1 MMPSIILK
9 KTAWQR
15 SLLPTEFPVRDTD
28 MSTRPTSLCN
38 FFLFLS
44 VALFSWSAYGE
55 QNPQTLPETLSLKL
69 ARSLELSAGG
79 QTLTGGYA
87 SWRNV
92 TLRGTYA
99 SGDHVLQGELSAKKE
114 FGEAGNF
121 VGVADTFTIS
131 PQWYASVGA
140 GAGNGAFY
148 LPRYRLDA
156 TLNRKW
162 LARQNLVT
170 SLGFGYYKAPDGH
183 VDHGL
188 NLSAAYYFDQP
199 LVVEGGVRYN
209 RSTPGAVVTHQQFLA
224 ATFGRDRRDLLSVR
238 YGWGGEGYLTI
249 AENTALVDFQSKEIS
264 LGWRHW
270 IDSRTGFLADLNHYR
285 NPFYERSGV
294 NLAVFRQFK

>member
-1 MMPSIILK
+1 
-9 KTAWQR
+9 
-15 SLLPTEFPVRDTD
+15 
-28 MSTRPTSLCN
+28 MSTRTASLRN

-44 VALFSWSAYGE
+44 VALFSWSANGE
-55 QNPQTLPETLSLKL
+55 QNPQKPPETLSLKL
-69 ARSLELSAGG
+69 ARSIELSAGG
-79 QTLTGGYA
+79 QTLTAGYA
-87 SWRNV
+87 GWRNV
-92 TLRGTYA
+92 TVRGTYA
-99 SGDHVLQGELSAKKE
+99 TGDHVLQGELSAKKE

-131 PQWYASVGA
+131 PQWYASAGA

-156 TLNRKW
+156 TLNKKW
-162 LARQNLVT
+162 FARQNLVT
-170 SLGFGYYKAPDGH
+170 SLGLGYYKAPDGH
-183 VDHGL
+183 ADHGL
-188 NLSAAYYFDQP
+188 GLSAAYYFDQP

-224 ATFGRDRRDLLSVR
+224 ATYGRDRQDLFSVR

-285 NPFYERSGV
+285 NPSYERSGV
-294 NLAVFRQFK
+294 NLGVFRQFE